1 MKNIKYLQKFNSTFR
16 RIPLLDRWI
25 ISKLIPILFFAISA
39 FTIVSLSVGVMFD
52 LIRKIVEFGLPIVV
66 ALKIF
71 FLSLPGFLVLA
82 FPMSVLLTCL
92 LTYGNLSSN
101 SEILALKSL
110 GINNFRIILPS
121 LSLALFMTLLTF
133 IFNDN
138 LVPISNRV
146 AADIMQN
153 SIGKSIKTE
162 KGKYNISFSKYGSIL
177 DANTNK
183 PIDSATHLTH
193 IFYAR
198 RFLNNVM
205 YEVTV
210 VDLSKKGTKILIA
223 ADNGKF
229 VDQLNSWEFSNGE
242 MIITNDEG
250 AVSTI
255 SFDTYKYPFDNG
267 PSKLAAIPS
276 DAKNMTISEA
286 RKAEEMYA
294 MAGNIKESRKMKV
307 RIYEKI
313 TLPFSCVVFSLI
325 GSTLGIK
332 QNIRSSKSQGFG
344 LSIMIIFLYYLTC
357 FVFSSMGIVGLIT
370 PFLSAWIPVFIFLGF
385 GTLLVRRSNKI

>member
-1 MKNIKYLQKFNSTFR
+1 MKNIKYLQKFHSIFR

-52 LIRKIVEFGLPIVV
+52 LIRKIVEFGLPIIV

-82 FPMSVLLTCL
+82 FPMSVLLSCL

-146 AADIMQN
+146 AADIMGN
-153 SIGKSIKTE
+153 NIGKSIKTE

-250 AVSTI
+250 SVSTI
-255 SFDTYKYPFDNG
+255 SFDTYKYPLDNG

-313 TLPFSCVVFSLI
+313 TLPFSCIVFSLI

-344 LSIMIIFLYYLTC
+344 LSIIIIFLYYLTC

>member
-1 MKNIKYLQKFNSTFR
+1 LNNIKYLQKFHSIFR

-52 LIRKIVEFGLPIVV
+52 LIRKIVEFGLPIFV

-82 FPMSVLLTCL
+82 FPMSVLLSCL

-121 LSLALFMTLLTF
+121 LLLALFMTLLTF

-146 AADIMQN
+146 AADIMEN
-153 SIGKSIKTE
+153 NIGKSIKTE
-162 KGKYNISFSKYGSIL
+162 KGKYNISFSKYGSIF

-198 RFLNNVM
+198 RFFNNVM

-250 AVSTI
+250 SVSTI
-255 SFDTYKYPFDNG
+255 SFDTYKYPLDNG

-313 TLPFSCVVFSLI
+313 TLPISCIVFSLI

-344 LSIMIIFLYYLTC
+344 LSIILIFLYYLTC
-357 FVFSSMGIVGLIT
+357 FVFSSMGIIGLIA

-385 GTLLVRRSNKI
+385 GTLLVRRSSKI

>member
-1 MKNIKYLQKFNSTFR
+1 MKNIKYLQKFHSIFR
-16 RIPLLDRWI
+16 RIPLLDKWI

-162 KGKYNISFSKYGSIL
+162 KGKYNISFSKYGSII
-177 DANTNK
+177 DTKTNK
-183 PIDSATHLTH
+183 PIDNGSHLTH

-198 RFLNNVM
+198 RFLDNVM

-229 VDQLNSWEFSNGE
+229 VEQLNSWEFSNGE

-250 AVSTI
+250 SVSTI
-255 SFDTYKYPFDNG
+255 SFDTYKYPLDNG
-267 PSKLAAIPS
+267 PSKLAAIPN

-294 MAGNIKESRKMKV
+294 LAGNIKESRKMKV
-307 RIYEKI
+307 RIYEKT
-313 TLPFSCVVFSLI
+313 TLPVSCIVFSLI

-344 LSIMIIFLYYLTC
+344 LSIILIFLYYLTC
-357 FVFSSMGIVGLIT
+357 FVFSSMGIIGLIT
-370 PFLSAWIPVFIFLGF
+370 PFLSAWIPVFIFIGF
-385 GTLLVRRSNKI
+385 GTYLLSRSSKI

>member
-16 RIPLLDRWI
+16 RIPLLDKWI

-52 LIRKIVEFGLPIVV
+52 LIRKIVEFGLPIFV

-82 FPMSVLLTCL
+82 FPMSVLLSCL

-146 AADIMQN
+146 AADIMEN
-153 SIGKSIKTE
+153 NIGKSIKTE
-162 KGKYNISFSKYGSIL
+162 KGKYNVSFSKYGSIL

-198 RFLNNVM
+198 RFFNNVM

-242 MIITNDEG
+242 IIITNNEG
-250 AVSTI
+250 SVSTI
-255 SFDTYKYPFDNG
+255 SFDTYKYPLDNG
-267 PSKLAAIPS
+267 PSKLAAIPN
-276 DAKNMTISEA
+276 DAKNMTIAEA
-286 RKAEEMYA
+286 KKAEKMYA

-313 TLPFSCVVFSLI
+313 TLPFSCIVFSLI

-344 LSIMIIFLYYLTC
+344 LSIILIFLYYLTC
-357 FVFSSMGIVGLIT
+357 FVFSSMGIIGLIT
-370 PFLSAWIPVFIFLGF
+370 PLLSAWIPVFIFLGF
-385 GTLLVRRSNKI
+385 GTHLLRRSNKI

>member
-1 MKNIKYLQKFNSTFR
+1 MKNIKYLQKFHSTLKQ
-16 RIPLLDRWI
+16 IPLLDRWI

-71 FLSLPGFLVLA
+71 FLNLPGFLVLA

-110 GINNFRIILPS
+110 GINNYRIILPS
-121 LSLALFMTLLTF
+121 LSLALFMTILTF

-162 KGKYNISFSKYGSIL
+162 KGKYNISFSKYGSII

-183 PIDSATHLTH
+183 PIDNSSHLTH

-198 RFLNNVM
+198 RFLNDVM

-229 VDQLNSWEFSNGE
+229 IDQLNNWEFSNGE

-250 AVSTI
+250 SVSTI
-255 SFDTYKYPFDNG
+255 SFDTYKYPLDNG
-267 PSKLAAIPS
+267 PSKLAAIPN
-276 DAKNMTISEA
+276 DANNMTISEA
-286 RKAEEMYA
+286 KKAEEMYA

-307 RIYEKI
+307 RIYEKM
-313 TLPFSCVVFSLI
+313 TLPFSCIVFSLI

-344 LSIMIIFLYYLTC
+344 LSIILIFLYYLTC
-357 FVFSSMGIVGLIT
+357 FVFSSMGIIGLIA

-385 GTLLVRRSNKI
+385 GTYLLRRSNKI

>member
-1 MKNIKYLQKFNSTFR
+1 MQKFHLIVG

-52 LIRKIVEFGLPIVV
+52 LIRKIVEFGLPIIV

-82 FPMSVLLTCL
+82 FPMSVLLSCL

-250 AVSTI
+250 SVSTI
-255 SFDTYKYPFDNG
+255 SFDTYKYPLDNG

-313 TLPFSCVVFSLI
+313 TLPFSCIVFSLI

-344 LSIMIIFLYYLTC
+344 LSIIIIFLYYLTC

>member
-1 MKNIKYLQKFNSTFR
+1 MNNIKYLQKFNSTFR

-52 LIRKIVEFGLPIVV
+52 LIRKIVEFGLPVIV

-82 FPMSVLLTCL
+82 FPMSVLLSCL

-146 AADIMQN
+146 AADIMEN
-153 SIGKSIKTE
+153 NIGKSIKTE
-162 KGKYNISFSKYGSIL
+162 KGKYNISFSKYGSIF

-223 ADNGKF
+223 ANNGKF

-250 AVSTI
+250 SVSTI
-255 SFDTYKYPFDNG
+255 SFDTYRYPFDNG

-286 RKAEEMYA
+286 RKAQEMYA

-313 TLPFSCVVFSLI
+313 TLPFSCIVFSLI

-344 LSIMIIFLYYLTC
+344 LSIILIFLYYLTC
-357 FVFSSMGIVGLIT
+357 FVFSSMGIIGLIA

-385 GTLLVRRSNKI
+385 GTYLLRRSNKI

>member
-121 LSLALFMTLLTF
+121 LSLALFMTILTF

-162 KGKYNISFSKYGSIL
+162 KGKYNISFSKYGSII

-183 PIDSATHLTH
+183 PIDNSSHLTH

-198 RFLNNVM
+198 RFLNDVM

-229 VDQLNSWEFSNGE
+229 IDQLNNWEFSNGE

-250 AVSTI
+250 SVSTI
-255 SFDTYKYPFDNG
+255 SFDTYKYPLDNG
-267 PSKLAAIPS
+267 PSKLAAIPN

-286 RKAEEMYA
+286 KKAQEMYA

-313 TLPFSCVVFSLI
+313 TLPFSCIVFSLI

-344 LSIMIIFLYYLTC
+344 LSIILIFLYYLTC
-357 FVFSSMGIVGLIT
+357 FVFSSMGIIGLIA

-385 GTLLVRRSNKI
+385 GTYLLRRSHKI

>member
-52 LIRKIVEFGLPIVV
+52 LIRKIVEFGLPIIV

-82 FPMSVLLTCL
+82 FPMSVLLSCL

-146 AADIMQN
+146 AADIMGN
-153 SIGKSIKTE
+153 NIGKSIKTE

-210 VDLSKKGTKILIA
+210 VDLSKKGSKILIA
-223 ADNGKF
+223 ANNGKF

-250 AVSTI
+250 SVSTI

-313 TLPFSCVVFSLI
+313 TLPFSCIVFSLI

-344 LSIMIIFLYYLTC
+344 LSIILIFLYYLTC
-357 FVFSSMGIVGLIT
+357 FVFSSMGIIGLIA

-385 GTLLVRRSNKI
+385 GTLLVRRSSKI

>member
-52 LIRKIVEFGLPIVV
+52 LIRKIVEFGLPIFV

-250 AVSTI
+250 SVSTI
-255 SFDTYKYPFDNG
+255 SFDTYRYPFDNG

-286 RKAEEMYA
+286 RKAQEMYA

-313 TLPFSCVVFSLI
+313 TLPFSCIVFSLI

>member
-1 MKNIKYLQKFNSTFR
+1 MKNIKYLQKFHSIFR
-16 RIPLLDRWI
+16 RIPLLDKWI

-52 LIRKIVEFGLPIVV
+52 LIRKIVEFGLPIFV

-82 FPMSVLLTCL
+82 FPMSVLLSCL

-223 ADNGKF
+223 ADNGQF

-242 MIITNDEG
+242 MVITNDEG
-250 AVSTI
+250 SVSAI

-294 MAGNIKESRKMKV
+294 MAGNIKEARKMKV

-313 TLPFSCVVFSLI
+313 TLPFSCIVLSLI

>member
-1 MKNIKYLQKFNSTFR
+1 LKNIKYLQKFNSTFR

-250 AVSTI
+250 SVSTI
-255 SFDTYKYPFDNG
+255 SFDTYKYPLDNG

-313 TLPFSCVVFSLI
+313 TLPFSCIVFSLI

-344 LSIMIIFLYYLTC
+344 LSIIIIFLYYLTC

>member
-1 MKNIKYLQKFNSTFR
+1 MKNIKYLQKFNSTLG

-39 FTIVSLSVGVMFD
+39 FTTVSLSVGVMFD

-121 LSLALFMTLLTF
+121 LSLALFMTILTF

-162 KGKYNISFSKYGSIL
+162 KGKYNISFSKYGSII
-177 DANTNK
+177 DTNTNK
-183 PIDSATHLTH
+183 PIDNSSHLTH

-198 RFLNNVM
+198 RFLNDVM

-229 VDQLNSWEFSNGE
+229 IDQLNNWEFSNGE
-242 MIITNDEG
+242 MIITNDKG
-250 AVSTI
+250 SVSTI
-255 SFDTYKYPFDNG
+255 SFETYNYPLDNG
-267 PSKLAAIPS
+267 PSKLASIPN

-294 MAGNIKESRKMKV
+294 MSGNIKESRKMKV

-313 TLPFSCVVFSLI
+313 TLPFSCIVFSLI

-357 FVFSSMGIVGLIT
+357 FVFSSMGIIGLIA

-385 GTLLVRRSNKI
+385 GTYLLRISNKI

>member
-110 GINNFRIILPS
+110 GINNYRIILPS
-121 LSLALFMTLLTF
+121 LSLALFMTILTF

-162 KGKYNISFSKYGSIL
+162 KGKYNISFSKYGSII

-183 PIDSATHLTH
+183 PIDNSSHLTH

-198 RFLNNVM
+198 RFLNDVM

-229 VDQLNSWEFSNGE
+229 IDQLNNWEFSNGE

-250 AVSTI
+250 SVSTI
-255 SFDTYKYPFDNG
+255 SFDTYKYPLDNG
-267 PSKLAAIPS
+267 PSKLAAIPN
-276 DAKNMTISEA
+276 DANNMTISEA
-286 RKAEEMYA
+286 KKAEEMYA

-307 RIYEKI
+307 RIYEKM
-313 TLPFSCVVFSLI
+313 TLPFSCIVFSLI

-344 LSIMIIFLYYLTC
+344 LSIILIFLYYLTC
-357 FVFSSMGIVGLIT
+357 FVFSSMGIIGLIA

-385 GTLLVRRSNKI
+385 GTYLLRRSNKI

>member
-1 MKNIKYLQKFNSTFR
+1 MKNIKYLQKFNSTFK

-121 LSLALFMTLLTF
+121 LSLALFMTILTF

-162 KGKYNISFSKYGSIL
+162 KGKYNISFSKYGSII
-177 DANTNK
+177 DPNTNK
-183 PIDSATHLTH
+183 PIDNASHLTH

-198 RFLNNVM
+198 RFLENVM

-229 VDQLNSWEFSNGE
+229 IDQLNNWEFSNGE

-250 AVSTI
+250 SLSTI
-255 SFDTYKYPFDNG
+255 SFDTYKYPLDNG
-267 PSKLAAIPS
+267 PSKLAAIPN
-276 DAKNMTISEA
+276 DAKNMTIAEA
-286 RKAEEMYA
+286 RKAERMYA

-313 TLPFSCVVFSLI
+313 TLPISCIVFSLI

-344 LSIMIIFLYYLTC
+344 LSIILIFLYYLTC
-357 FVFSSMGIVGLIT
+357 FVFSSMGIIGLIT

-385 GTLLVRRSNKI
+385 GTHLLRRSNKI

>member
-1 MKNIKYLQKFNSTFR
+1 LKNIKYLQKFNSTFK

-121 LSLALFMTLLTF
+121 LSLALFMTILTF

-162 KGKYNISFSKYGSIL
+162 KGKYNISFSKYGSII
-177 DANTNK
+177 DPNTNK
-183 PIDSATHLTH
+183 PIDNASHLTH

-198 RFLNNVM
+198 RFLDNVM

-229 VDQLNSWEFSNGE
+229 IDQLNNWEFSNGE

-250 AVSTI
+250 SVSTI
-255 SFDTYKYPFDNG
+255 SFDTYKYPLDNG
-267 PSKLAAIPS
+267 PSKLAAIPN

-313 TLPFSCVVFSLI
+313 TLPFSCIVFSLI

-344 LSIMIIFLYYLTC
+344 LSIILIFLYYLTC

-370 PFLSAWIPVFIFLGF
+370 PFLSAWIPVFIFLSF

>member
-1 MKNIKYLQKFNSTFR
+1 MKNIKYLQKFNSIFR

-52 LIRKIVEFGLPIVV
+52 LIRKIVEFGLPIIV

-121 LSLALFMTLLTF
+121 LLLALFMTLLTF

-250 AVSTI
+250 SVSTI
-255 SFDTYKYPFDNG
+255 SFDTYKYPLDNG

>member
-1 MKNIKYLQKFNSTFR
+1 MKNIKYLQKFHSIFK

-52 LIRKIVEFGLPIVV
+52 LIRKIVEFGLPIFV

-138 LVPISNRV
+138 LVPISNRL

-177 DANTNK
+177 DSNTNK
-183 PIDSATHLTH
+183 PIDNATHLTH

-250 AVSTI
+250 SVSTI
-255 SFDTYKYPFDNG
+255 SFDNYKYPLDNG

-313 TLPFSCVVFSLI
+313 TLPFSCIVFSLI

-344 LSIMIIFLYYLTC
+344 LSIILIFLYYLTC
-357 FVFSSMGIVGLIT
+357 FVFSSMGIIGLIT

-385 GTLLVRRSNKI
+385 GTYLLRRSNKI

>member
-1 MKNIKYLQKFNSTFR
+1 M
-16 RIPLLDRWI
+16 PLLDRWM

-153 SIGKSIKTE
+153 NIGKSIKTE
-162 KGKYNISFSKYGSIL
+162 KGKYNISFSKYGSII
-177 DANTNK
+177 DTNTNK
-183 PIDSATHLTH
+183 PIDNSSHLTH

-198 RFLNNVM
+198 RFLDNVM

-229 VDQLNSWEFSNGE
+229 IDQLNNWEFSNGE

-250 AVSTI
+250 SVSTI
-255 SFDTYKYPFDNG
+255 SFDTYKYPLDNG
-267 PSKLAAIPS
+267 PSKLAAIPN

-313 TLPFSCVVFSLI
+313 TLPISCIVFSLI

-344 LSIMIIFLYYLTC
+344 LSIIIIFLYYLTC

-385 GTLLVRRSNKI
+385 GTLLVRRSSKI

>member
-1 MKNIKYLQKFNSTFR
+1 MKNIKYLQKFHSIFR

-52 LIRKIVEFGLPIVV
+52 LIRKIVEFGLPIIV

-82 FPMSVLLTCL
+82 FPMSVLLSCL

-153 SIGKSIKTE
+153 NIGKSIKTE

-210 VDLSKKGTKILIA
+210 VDLSKKETKILIA

-229 VDQLNSWEFSNGE
+229 LDQLNSWEFSNGE

-250 AVSTI
+250 SVSTI
-255 SFDTYKYPFDNG
+255 SFDTYKYPLDNG

-286 RKAEEMYA
+286 RKAQEMYA

-313 TLPFSCVVFSLI
+313 TLPFSCIVFSLI

-344 LSIMIIFLYYLTC
+344 LSIIIIFLYYLTC

-370 PFLSAWIPVFIFLGF
+370 PFLSAWVPVFIFLGF

>member
-1 MKNIKYLQKFNSTFR
+1 MKNIKYLNKFHSFYKK
-16 RIPLLDRWI
+16 IPLIDRWI
-25 ISKLIPILFFAISA
+25 ILKLIPILFFAISA

-52 LIRKIVEFGLPIVV
+52 LIRKIVEFGLPIFV
-66 ALKIF
+66 ALKVF
-71 FLSLPGFLVLA
+71 FLSLPGFLVIA
-82 FPMSVLLTCL
+82 FPMSVLLSCL
-92 LTYGNLSSN
+92 LTYGKLSSN

-110 GINNFRIILPS
+110 GINNFRIVLPS
-121 LSLALFMTLLTF
+121 LLLAIFMTFLTF

-146 AADIMQN
+146 AEDIMQN
-153 SIGKSIKTE
+153 SLGKSMRTE
-162 KGKYNISFSKYGSIL
+162 KGKYNISFSKYGSII
-177 DANTNK
+177 DNKTNE
-183 PIDSATHLTH
+183 PIDTGSHLTH

-198 RFLNNVM
+198 RFLDNIM

-210 VDLSKKGTKILIA
+210 VDLSRKGTKILITA
-223 ADNGKF
+223 NNGEF
-229 VDQLNSWEFSNGE
+229 IDQLNIWEFNNGE
-242 MIITNDEG
+242 MIVTQEEG
-250 AVSTI
+250 SVSTI
-255 SFDTYKYPFDNG
+255 SFDTYKYPLDSG
-267 PSKLAAIPS
+267 PSKLAEIPR
-276 DAKNMTISEA
+276 DANNMTISEA
-286 RKAEEMYA
+286 KKAQEMYE

-313 TLPFSCVVFSLI
+313 TLPISCIVFSLI

-344 LSIMIIFLYYLTC
+344 LSIILIFLYYLTC
-357 FVFSSMGIVGLIT
+357 FVFSAMGIIGLIT

>member
-1 MKNIKYLQKFNSTFR
+1 MQKFNSIFR
-16 RIPLLDRWI
+16 GIPLLDRWI

-66 ALKIF
+66 AFKIF

-121 LSLALFMTLLTF
+121 LLLALFMTILTF

-162 KGKYNISFSKYGSIL
+162 KGKYNISFSKYGSII
-177 DANTNK
+177 DTNTNK
-183 PIDSATHLTH
+183 PIDNASHLTH

-198 RFLNNVM
+198 RFLDNVM

-229 VDQLNSWEFSNGE
+229 IDQLNNWEFSNGE

-250 AVSTI
+250 SVSTI
-255 SFDTYKYPFDNG
+255 SFDTYKYPLDNG
-267 PSKLAAIPS
+267 PSKLAAIPN

-294 MAGNIKESRKMKV
+294 MSGNIKESRKMKV

-313 TLPFSCVVFSLI
+313 TLPVSCIVFSLI

-344 LSIMIIFLYYLTC
+344 LSIILIFLYYLTC
-357 FVFSSMGIVGLIT
+357 FVFSSMGIIGLVT